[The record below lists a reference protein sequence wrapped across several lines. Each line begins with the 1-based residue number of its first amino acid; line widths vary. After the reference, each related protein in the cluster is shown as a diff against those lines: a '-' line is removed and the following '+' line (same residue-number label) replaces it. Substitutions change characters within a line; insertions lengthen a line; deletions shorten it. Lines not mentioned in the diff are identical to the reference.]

1 MKFFENKFEEYLDSH
16 RKKSLHPAMKNIFSN
31 VGDGNNIVL
40 YGPPG
45 IGKYTQALN
54 FIERYSPSNLKYERK
69 MNITLKDKNYIYKI
83 SDIHFEIDMELLG
96 CNARILWNEIYTS
109 IIDIIKARPSHRGI
123 ILCKNF
129 HKIHNEL
136 LDTFYSY
143 MQTQEDDS
151 IKLSYVLI
159 TEAYSFIPNN
169 ILKRCKYIPI
179 KRPSVSSYK
188 KCFNITNVE
197 TSEITNIKL
206 LKCNITKP
214 KYNKFIY
221 SILNSIENY
230 KDIDYLTLREQIYHL
245 FIYQLDITNNI
256 WMLFEHFSNKN
267 LDSDKLYGFLQA
279 LVRFLKYYNN
289 NYRPIYHLERLIY
302 NLTSII
308 NELS

>member
-1 MKFFENKFEEYLDSH
+1 MTFFENKFEEYLDSH
-16 RKKSLHPAMKNIFSN
+16 KKKSLHPSMKGVFSTI
-31 VGDGNNIVL
+31 GEGKNIVL

-54 FIERYSPSNLKYERK
+54 FIEQYSPSNLKYERK
-69 MNITLKDKNYIYKI
+69 MNITVKDKNYIYKI

-96 CNARILWNEIYTS
+96 CNARVLWNEIYSS
-109 IIDIIKARPSHRGI
+109 IIDIIKSRPSHTGI

-143 MQTQEDDS
+143 MQMQEDDS

-179 KRPSVSSYK
+179 KRPSVSNYK
-188 KCFNITNVE
+188 KCFNIAHVDI
-197 TSEITNIKL
+197 SEVTNIKL

-214 KYNKFIY
+214 KYNTFIY
-221 SILNSIENY
+221 NILDSIENY
-230 KDIDYLTLREQIYHL
+230 KDIDYLTLREQIYNL

-267 LDSDKLYGFLQA
+267 LDVDKLDGFLQA
-279 LVRFLKYYNN
+279 LVKFLKYYNN